1 MGLAKT
7 VGKKLAEKATEGA
20 LASVAKKA
28 PRMSEALNPH
38 IGKRLYITQAD
49 RTALDYDQGLLGGPG
64 FVELA
69 EIDPAKYKDAAW
81 AVNKQQTASTLV
93 NAMAQNPE
101 EAIWTNLIGS
111 PTQHRSN
118 QIVFDRIM
126 NQFNKAV
133 QEDKLTPELRKTINN
148 RLANMKDDKT
158 GAYFFPKNVDILSP
172 DFAEHAQTFDN
183 RAMIAS
189 ILSGE
194 GIKKD
199 MKALYKQP
207 GTIVD
212 TYGDIIRDTSDP
224 LLVDANTH
232 DIGNRLFSLSG
243 NIEENA
249 DLHPAFPFILKGR
262 KESEAFTPAPKEIVL
277 ENYVNKY
284 MQENKGKKPGTF
296 ALTRGY
302 PPSVE
307 VDEPLVER
315 LFKSGYAGGGLA
327 KKFGKKMAERL
338 AKDIELPPAENSA
351 RTQIVGTL
359 PTYEKARDILGKE
372 GIKGADIIDF
382 GAGKGLGSTSM
393 KADSFEPYPQGWY
406 PTYTKSEDIPSEKY
420 KGLLNLNVLNVLDPE
435 MRAHTVK
442 EIGRVMQP
450 EGGTGLITTRG
461 RDVMNTIGGRE
472 GPEPMSI
479 ITSRDTYQKGFEPNE
494 LREYIKY
501 ILGGDFEYEPLNLG
515 PAGVKI
521 KKKADGGSI
530 DEPEVLK
537 EIPRGK
543 ISGKIA
549 DILKPASEFL
559 GKYEVLP
566 QVPLLGGTSVAE
578 LTGVEGIQTLADD
591 ISRGYRPIRNL
602 ERGKLQTSF
611 FDPRLVDAVD
621 LGTTALGGVGLA
633 KNLGKTAIK
642 EGMKQIETGTGML
655 GRNVMNPRMNVIKD
669 QGGMLVGGEKALDD
683 ELIAMKR
690 NESAFPH
697 AGAHY
702 VVGDKDPNAV
712 ALNQWVDTKVRK
724 YLRNQAGT
732 EADPILKSIESGVE
746 HNFQPTMGDTKYSVR
761 NKRLQVGK
769 PEAGIANT
777 ELGKEFEYKIDSMFE
792 PKSSK
797 DIKEILNSPMEFAD
811 PATAKRRK
819 ASLLRVEQDLPIS
832 DEKDLDA
839 LMLINQIPDKNVY
852 TLSGTNITER
862 LGLNHVS
869 DVLMEDLQ
877 TGKLRP
883 EQLNQMSIEKAIR
896 RAAEYD
902 AEKTKAMAKANASSV
917 EGMPIPKAYDDG
929 YKWVELKHD
938 TDPKRTEKALK
949 SEGEMMGHCVG
960 GYCPN
965 VESGEIKIF
974 SLRGPDGK
982 SHVTIEARPQF
993 SMTLWRNANLDAI
1006 NSNPKLK
1013 QYDFNMNSL
1022 DNDHKYGYRMTE
1034 RDYVTEMT
1042 KEMKK
1047 LGINPV
1053 EPPSYME
1060 LHQVKGKQ
1068 NKRPDDKYQNY
1079 ISDFIKNN
1087 PTKHEIVLVEELHNT
1102 NLMNVQDVVDD
1113 GVVGKN
1119 LHFHPDV
1126 EKIVKNYPKENL
1138 MAMYRKGNVSRSPME
1153 VDEDIKYT
1161 IFKDAAKDLA
1171 RQNKYFIDNDDILNH
1186 IREKYLTPPKKAKG
1200 GSINLNQEYKL
1211 ENMRRRYG

>member
-158 GAYFFPKNVDILSP
+158 GTYFFPKNVDILSP

-683 ELIAMKR
+683 ELIAMKH
-690 NESAFPH
+690 NESAYPH

-732 EADPILKSIESGVE
+732 EADPILKTIESGVE
-746 HNFQPTMGDTKYSVR
+746 HNFQPSMGDTKYSVR

-769 PEAGIANT
+769 PEAGIAKT
-777 ELGKEFEYKIDSMFE
+777 ELGKEFEYKIDSMFD
-792 PKSSK
+792 PKSSEEVK
-797 DIKEILNSPMEFAD
+797 QILNDPLPFAD
-811 PATAKRRK
+811 PNTAERFR
-819 ASLLRVEQDLPIS
+819 ASKLRTELDLPIQN
-832 DEKDLDA
+832 EKDVEA
-839 LMLINQIPDKNVY
+839 LRLLNEIPDKNVY
-852 TLSGTNITER
+852 TLSGTNITDR

-877 TGKLRP
+877 TGRLRP

-902 AEKTKAMAKANASSV
+902 AEKAKAMTKAHATSV

-929 YKWVELKHD
+929 YKWVELKHKD
-938 TDPKRTEKALK
+938 IEKTKSALK

-960 GYCPN
+960 SYCSD
-965 VESGEIKIF
+965 VMSGDIKIF
-974 SLRGPDGK
+974 SLRSPDGK
-982 SHVTIEARPQF
+982 SHVTIEARPHF
-993 SMTLWRNANLDAI
+993 SMERWIKANQDI
-1006 NSNPKLK
+1006 IQNNPELK
-1013 QYDFNMNSL
+1013 QIHEATVGL
-1022 DNDHKYGYRMTE
+1022 DVDDKYNRGFTE
-1034 RDYVTEMT
+1034 RDYVRNMIRQMN
-1042 KEMKK
+1042 KQK
-1047 LGINPV
+1047 I
-1053 EPPSYME
+1053 EPIEPEGYME

-1079 ISDFIKNN
+1079 ISDFITNN
-1087 PTKHEIVLVEELHNT
+1087 PTKHEIVDVKELQNT
-1102 NLMNVQDVVDD
+1102 NLMGVQDVADNGLVPKDI
-1113 GVVGKN
+1113 
-1119 LHFHPDV
+1119 HFHPDI
-1126 EKIVKNYPKENL
+1126 EKIVKNYPTEKLMQMYRGANMQPSQTEFSLAVKEN
-1138 MAMYRKGNVSRSPME
+1138 
-1153 VDEDIKYT
+1153 
-1161 IFKDAAKDLA
+1161 IFREAAKDFA
-1171 RQNKYFIDNDDILNH
+1171 RQGKSYFTKDELLNH
-1186 IREKYLTPPKKAKG
+1186 LKDKYLPNQKAKG
-1200 GSINLNQEYKL
+1200 GSVNLEQDYKL